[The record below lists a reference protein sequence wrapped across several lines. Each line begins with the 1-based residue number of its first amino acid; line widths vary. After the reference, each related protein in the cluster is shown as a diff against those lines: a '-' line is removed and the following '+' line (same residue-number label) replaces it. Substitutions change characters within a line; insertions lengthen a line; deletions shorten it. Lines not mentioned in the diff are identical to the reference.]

1 MARRPT
7 FNTAFGSLPTP
18 RDQMGFSTSTGRAPG
33 IDTYDAVMERN
44 KAKQR
49 EQSQQ
54 QYNAYMG
61 QTGQRA
67 GGPPPIAGWT
77 PGGQMRGA
85 PATGAAPA
93 GAAAAPSG
101 GAPSG
106 GTPSGAPATRA
117 QTPQGPQPTFAE
129 MQAQGRARPA
139 PPPAAGAMDA
149 AAAELRSVGRLE
161 DQLAEQLQMRDRMTM
176 GPAPTATP
184 GMEDA
189 SLQRRLAGQLGM
201 EQDAMADEFAQGIAM
216 ADAQEQGIAPS
227 TDAMEVSGPDTDPA
241 LLEQLRGLLGE
252 DLGAMPAPS
261 MAEGAAAPEGEAMA
275 GEAMAE
281 GEAPESAMVDGEAA
295 AAVMPDG
302 EAMAGEAMAGELGE
316 EIEEEPLEEAA
327 AVAPAAAPVPAPTPT
342 MAPTTAPTAPT
353 AAPSVAQ
360 QVAAQL
366 GVEAPEEMPLQ
377 APQAPQA
384 PMASPMTAPSLTQQL
399 SQQLGMA
406 GTEGMNVPQSGATSA
421 LQDRL
426 LRQLSMLEDAP
437 SRFDDPGF
445 TAARDAARANLEA
458 QFGAERQRIDEE
470 MARRGLSASS
480 IASGRMGDLAGQQ
493 ARALATME
501 ADFLKEAA
509 MTQAQDRAL
518 LLQNYQQLLGTM
530 SENER
535 SEFDRALKRYEIDG
549 TLSMRAKELQQEAS
563 LRGRSMNI
571 EEANNLARIDLAR
584 EEMAQKDRQ
593 FGADLQ
599 FRQQELDARQSNFQS
614 ELNARES
621 EFVRN
626 LSQQDKDR
634 AARLKISDNEIAVKY
649 AELKQNN
656 DQFLRAQTE
665 KERANIVLE
674 KIEEDRAKLGKDELA
689 ERKRQYDTTRTDEQA
704 IQTWKQGVTAEQ
716 EKRAARELGL
726 RENATQVEIL
736 DKMLPYLADLSPE
749 EAVAFMKDLGINVS
763 VSWIN
768 KIKGSGPSQPG
779 PGQPGSTRPQDRQ
792 DTDPPTI

>member
-33 IDTYDAVMERN
+33 VDTYDAVMERN

-106 GTPSGAPATRA
+106 GAPSGAPATRA

-139 PPPAAGAMDA
+139 PPAPTSQMTPSGTAPAQAPQAPQRAPDPA
-149 AAAELRSVGRLE
+149 RLE
-161 DQLAEQLQMRDRMTM
+161 DQLAEQLQMRDRMAM
-176 GPAPTATP
+176 GPAPTASP
-184 GMEDA
+184 EMEDA
-189 SLQRRLAGQLGM
+189 SLQRRLAAQMGM
-201 EQDAMADEFAQGIAM
+201 ERDAMVDEF
-216 ADAQEQGIAPS
+216 EQGIAPQANAMAV
-227 TDAMEVSGPDTDPA
+227 DAPSADPE
-241 LLEQLRGLLGE
+241 LLERLRGLLGE
-252 DLGAMPAPS
+252 DLGAMPAS
-261 MAEGAAAPEGEAMA
+261 S
-275 GEAMAE
+275 MAE
-281 GEAPESAMVDGEAA
+281 GEAAPAGET
-295 AAVMPDG
+295 
-302 EAMAGEAMAGELGE
+302 AMAGEAMAGAVAPEGE
-316 EIEEEPLEEAA
+316 TAAPAMVDDDAAAAVMPDEEAMEEEEADEEPLEEAA
-327 AVAPAAAPVPAPTPT
+327 AVAPAPAPAPTPT
-342 MAPTTAPTAPT
+342 VAAPT

-366 GVEAPEEMPLQ
+366 GVEAPDEMPAEMPEPV
-377 APQAPQA
+377 APAQ
-384 PMASPMTAPSLTQQL
+384 
-399 SQQLGMA
+399 
-406 GTEGMNVPQSGATSA
+406 QSGSSVTNT
-421 LQDRL
+421 LQQQL
-426 LRQLSMLEDAP
+426 LRQLGILENAP

-445 TAARDAARANLEA
+445 KAARDAARANLEA
-458 QFGAERQRIDEE
+458 EFGADRQRIDEE

-493 ARALATME
+493 ARALATMD

-518 LLQNYQQLLGTM
+518 LMQNYQQLLGTM

-535 SEFDRALKRYEIDG
+535 AEFDRNLKRYEIDG
-549 TLSMRAKELQQEAS
+549 TLSMRAKELQQEAA
-563 LRGRSMNI
+563 LRGRSMDI

-584 EEMAQKDRQ
+584 EEIAQKERQ
-593 FGADLQ
+593 FTADLG
-599 FRQQELDARQSNFQS
+599 FRQEELSARQSNFQA

-634 AARLKISDNEIAVKY
+634 AQRLQISDNEIAQRA
-649 AELKQNN
+649 AEMAQDNE
-656 DQFLRAQTE
+656 QFQRAQTE

-674 KIEEDRAKLGKDELA
+674 SLEQDRVNLSRDELA
-689 ERKRQYDTTRTDEQA
+689 EKTRQYNQTRTDEQA
-704 IQTWKQGVTAEQ
+704 IQTWKEGVTAEQ

-736 DKMLPYLADLSPE
+736 DKMLPYLADMSPDD
-749 EAVAFMKDLGINVS
+749 AVKFMKDLGINVN